1 MPPLNRIDVS
11 VYEYL
16 LAVNVGFEQARSALA
31 ALEAR
36 QGFSRG
42 EIARLG
48 AMAEEARA
56 AITSY
61 LTNVIETAETAQAGR
76 MSRRR
81 LARERRDEAL

>member
-16 LAVNVGFEQARSALA
+16 LAINIGFEQARSALA
-31 ALEAR
+31 ALKER

-48 AMAEEARA
+48 AIAEEARA
-56 AITSY
+56 AIASY
-61 LTNVIETAETAQAGR
+61 LTDVIETAETAQAGR

-81 LARERRDEAL
+81 LTRERRDEAS

>member
-16 LAVNVGFEQARSALA
+16 LAINIGFEQARSALA
-31 ALEAR
+31 ALEQR
-36 QGFSRG
+36 QVFSRG

-56 AITSY
+56 AIASY
-61 LTNVIETAETAQAGR
+61 LTEVIETEETAQAGR

-81 LARERRDEAL
+81 LAHERREEAS